1 MKKKIF
7 SIALVACIVVLS
19 IAGASVAYFTDTD
32 DVTNVF
38 TVGNVD
44 IQLTEAKVMTDDN
57 GWHIVA
63 VDPEE
68 RVASTDMNYKE
79 IRTLW
84 PGQTVHK
91 DPTIENIGS
100 EKAYVGAKITLSG
113 ASTLLANKEAVLDF
127 LSGGA
132 LAVDENN
139 TVVYTTDGTDVVV
152 YVVIASA
159 LDGANDTDPDAVKE
173 VMLFDTVVIPAG
185 WNNAQM
191 ALLEDFSIKV
201 EAFATQEAG
210 FANADAALAAAFPDV
225 FDF

>member
-7 SIALVACIVVLS
+7 SIALVACIVILS

-44 IQLTEAKVMTDDN
+44 IQLTEAKVMTDGN

-68 RVASTDMNYKE
+68 RVASTDMDYKE

-113 ASTLLANKEAVLDF
+113 ASSLLANEEAVLAF

-132 LAVDENN
+132 LAESNN
-139 TVVYTTDGTDVVV
+139 TVVYTTDGSDVVV
-152 YVVIASA
+152 YVVIATA
-159 LDGANDTDPDAVKE
+159 LDDANDTDPDAVKE
-173 VMLFDTVVIPAG
+173 VMLFETVVIPAG

-191 ALLEDFSIKV
+191 ARLEDFSIKV